1 MTLLHPEYLWGLF
14 ALAIPIIIH
23 LFNFRKFQKIY
34 FSDIQLLKEVQLE
47 TKSKSKLKHLIILAL
62 RLLAI
67 TALVLAFC
75 QPYIPVNKEQIHSDN
90 VISIYIDNSHSMDSK
105 GTNGYRLDVAI
116 EQAEQIINGYGTT
129 DQFQIITNDFEGRHQ
144 RLYNKQE
151 AIQLLDE
158 IKATFNSKN
167 ISEVYTRQKELM
179 ANESANKNIFWL
191 SDFQKNNVDISSIKV
206 DSSIFINCLPLSNDH
221 VDNLYVDSI
230 WFDSPMRKSAQEDK
244 VYVKVNS
251 NHSTE
256 IDFKIQLD
264 INGENEAFV
273 NYTIS
278 PDQSLICEVP
288 YSVHTNG
295 IQNATIEISD
305 YPNAN
310 LTFDDRFFFSY
321 DIQPIIKVLHLYQG
335 VQQNDSSGYFGVL
348 YGKNKDFYFKNENIG
363 QFDFSTLKTFDLV
376 ILDNLNSISNGL
388 KSELV
393 NYFTNGGSLCV
404 FPSEN
409 MDISSYNMLLS
420 ELSSQ
425 SYSPKITEISKS
437 SVLNSEHPIYQGIF
451 DEIPKNLDLPLTQ
464 VYYPIQST
472 SMSTTSNLI
481 TYQNGKPFLT
491 FSQSKKGSLVL
502 CSSPIDPNY
511 SNWVKHALF
520 VPTMLRIAE
529 FSQSKSNYYN
539 IVGRD
544 LQINA
549 PGSISHTDIVN
560 IGSLEGDFS
569 FVPEIKLTNQSNS
582 FIIHDQIKNAGH
594 YLISVNNEIVDGLG
608 FNFDRKESVMDFY
621 NGTELEELLA
631 NSELNGFFQ
640 IIEGTDS
647 SQGIILEAPI
657 NGKKYWWNFILTAL
671 ILLGL
676 EILVYRVFN

>member
-1 MTLLHPEYLWGLF
+1 MTLLHPEYLWGLL

-90 VISIYIDNSHSMDSK
+90 VVSIYIDNSHSMDSK

-158 IKATFNSKN
+158 IQATFNSKN

-179 ANESANKNIFWL
+179 ANETANKTIFWL
-191 SDFQKNNVDISSIKV
+191 SDFQKKSVDISTIKL
-206 DSSIFINCLPLSNDH
+206 DSSTFINCLPLSNDH

-278 PDQSLICEVP
+278 PEQSLICEVP

-310 LTFDDRFFFSY
+310 LTFDDQFFFSY
-321 DIQPIIKVLHLYQG
+321 NIQPIIKVLHLYQG

-348 YGKNKDFYFKNENIG
+348 YGKNKDFYFKNESIG

-376 ILDNLNSISNGL
+376 ILDNLNSVSNGL

-569 FVPEIKLTNQSNS
+569 FVPELKLTNQSNS

-594 YLISVNNEIVDGLG
+594 YLITVNNEIVDGLG

-657 NGKKYWWNFILTAL
+657 NGKKYWWNFILAAL

-676 EILVYRVFN
+676 EILVYRVFK